1 MPPIANPRLPEFG
14 AQAPLRPARFSH
26 IVLRTRRFDQMAP
39 WYKTVLNAEALFE
52 IPNGAFLTYD
62 DEHHRVL
69 IIQDPR
75 IPAPAPDEG
84 RAPPALEGVAHWA
97 YLFDSL
103 SDLMTTYARL
113 RDEANITPTTCVNH
127 GFQFSLYYH
136 DPDGNEVELG
146 CDSFETR
153 DEMNDWFAEG
163 HFAKNF
169 FGYLFDPEEAYRW
182 HREGVADA
190 EVFERTYRGEAPD
203 LAPFFEARS

>member
-1 MPPIANPRLPEFG
+1 MVENPRLPEFDESS
-14 AQAPLRPARFSH
+14 PLRPSRFSH
-26 IVLRTRRFDQMAP
+26 IVLRTRRFEEMAR
-39 WYKTVLNAEALFE
+39 WYKTVLHAEALFE

-75 IPAPAPDEG
+75 IPAPAEG
-84 RAPPALEGVAHWA
+84 ETRQPAPEGVAHWA

-113 RDEANITPTTCVNH
+113 RDEEGIRPTYCTNH

-146 CDSFETR
+146 CDNFATR
-153 DEMNDWFAEG
+153 EEMNAWFAEG

-169 FGYLFDPEEAYRW
+169 FGYMFDPEDAYKW
-182 HREGVADA
+182 HREGVPDA
-190 EVFERTYRGEAPD
+190 EIFERTYRGEHPD
-203 LAPFFEARS
+203 LTPFFEERS